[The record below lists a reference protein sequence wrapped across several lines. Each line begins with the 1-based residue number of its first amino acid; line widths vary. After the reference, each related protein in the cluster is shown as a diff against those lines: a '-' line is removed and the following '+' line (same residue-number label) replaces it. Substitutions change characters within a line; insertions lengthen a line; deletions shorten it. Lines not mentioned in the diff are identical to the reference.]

1 MATPQERLIA
11 WWKAQVG
18 YAASPGKW
26 NKYAAY
32 MDSLGMYNGPKNGYD
47 WCDVTYDCGIA
58 QTFGPDMVQPML
70 NQPKGGCGAGCEF
83 SAQYYKDMGRWSHEP
98 SLGAQ
103 IFFGNYDH
111 TGCVVGYNDGVVHTI
126 EGNTG
131 YGSGY
136 SGGAVLE
143 HTYDRGSAWI
153 AGYGTP
159 RWELAEEDEMTETDF
174 QRIKKM
180 IEDNNKTIAWQVWAY
195 KYPKVNG
202 TKDAYALLTEIPKRV
217 WSFRNKEVETRDAY
231 QILRDIRTTLGIEDG
246 QTLNEYCVT
255 FAQGVITKIASAL
268 GIKH

>member
-1 MATPQERLIA
+1 MATPQERLVA

-47 WCDVTYDCGIA
+47 WCDVTYDAGIA
-58 QTFGPDMVQPML
+58 QTFGPEMVQPLL

-98 SLGAQ
+98 SIGAQ

-131 YGSGY
+131 YSSGY

-153 AGYGTP
+153 TGYGVP
-159 RWELAEEDEMTETDF
+159 RWDLVESEDEMTEADF
-174 QRIKKM
+174 ARIQKM
-180 IEDNNKTIAWQVWAY
+180 IDENNKKVGWWVWSY
-195 KYPKVNG
+195 KYAPVNG
-202 TKDAYALLTEIPKRV
+202 DKDAYWLLTNAPWRVWSYKYKPVNGDKDAYALLTEA
-217 WSFRNKEVETRDAY
+217 RNALAPVGDA
-231 QILRDIRTTLGIEDG
+231 L
-246 QTLNEYCVT
+246 
-255 FAQGVITKIASAL
+255 ASIGEALAKVCAAL
-268 GIKH
+268 GIKQ